1 MSTTL
6 EWKTPRLADLE
17 EAKPQSR
24 RERVWRF
31 GKNHFALLLIAYLLI
46 TAWARG
52 DYATAAIGAT
62 LISFFIIVLRS
73 PIRCRITSQGI
84 TQKQGVIT
92 MDRKHWSEIESF
104 RLVSSDAPKVGLV
117 IITANKRE
125 KPEYMCLLFDESE
138 VSHQQIRAALL
149 QHLPPD
155 KELT

>member
-6 EWKTPRLADLE
+6 QWKSPSSLADLE

-24 RERVWRF
+24 RESWWLF
-31 GKNHFALLLIAYLLI
+31 GKNHFALLLIAYLSI

-84 TQKQGVIT
+84 TQKQGV

-125 KPEYMCLLFDESE
+125 NPECMCLLFDERE
-138 VSHQQIRAALL
+138 VSLQQMRAALL
-149 QHLPPD
+149 QHLPPQ
-155 KELT
+155 KETT